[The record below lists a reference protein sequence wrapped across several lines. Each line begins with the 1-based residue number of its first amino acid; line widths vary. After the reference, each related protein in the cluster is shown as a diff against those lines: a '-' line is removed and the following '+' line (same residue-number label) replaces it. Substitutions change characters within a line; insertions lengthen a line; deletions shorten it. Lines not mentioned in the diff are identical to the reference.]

1 MQNVALMPLT
11 RGKNKMTYDKFKTIQ
26 QLVADMF
33 FDYDRMSSSGQ
44 ETLETIA
51 ELMGVE
57 VED

>member
-1 MQNVALMPLT
+1 
-11 RGKNKMTYDKFKTIQ
+11 MTYDNFKTAQ

-33 FDYDRMSSSGQ
+33 FDYDRLSTSGQ

-51 ELMGVE
+51 DLMGIE

>member
-1 MQNVALMPLT
+1 
-11 RGKNKMTYDKFKTIQ
+11 MTYDNFKTTQ

-33 FDYDRMSSSGQ
+33 FDYDRLTTSGQ

-51 ELMGVE
+51 ELMGIE

>member
-1 MQNVALMPLT
+1 
-11 RGKNKMTYDKFKTIQ
+11 MTYDNFKTAQ

>member
-1 MQNVALMPLT
+1 
-11 RGKNKMTYDKFKTIQ
+11 MTYDKFKTAQ
-26 QLVADMF
+26 QLVADMSTARQLVADMF
-33 FDYDRMSSSGQ
+33 FDYDRLSTSGQ

>member
-1 MQNVALMPLT
+1 
-11 RGKNKMTYDKFKTIQ
+11 MTYDKFKTAQ
-26 QLVADMF
+26 QLIADMF
-33 FDYDRMSSSGQ
+33 FDYDRLSTSGQ

>member
-1 MQNVALMPLT
+1 
-11 RGKNKMTYDKFKTIQ
+11 MTYDKFKTIQ

-33 FDYDRMSSSGQ
+33 FDYDRLSTSGQ